1 MPNISSIGAGIYTSL
16 AYLDMPVAAT
26 AGTTGVSVG
35 RGDSPDVWAA
45 EFETRVNGDYPGL
58 SEGDLLDWEPGNAT
72 QNADVS
78 LRYAKAFGRIREFPN
93 LGIPANVVNVPQY
106 GQGSS
111 SQIAGQSDAPSLD
124 FTFNYVPTD
133 HAFISELRESGE
145 ALLFRVR
152 LSNAEQIEETAGL
165 ITPYEEKKGVTS
177 TMREFSDF
185 YFFGSVASFEIVP
198 NLTDSNQLN
207 VTLTIDGEM
216 AGPFSYTPDAA
227 GANAPAYA

>member
-16 AYLDMPVAAT
+16 AYMDMPVVAT
-26 AGTTGVSVG
+26 AGTAGVSVG
-35 RGDSPDVWAA
+35 RGDTPSVWAS
-45 EFETRVNGDYPGL
+45 EFETRKTADYSGL
-58 SEGDLLDWEPGNAT
+58 TEGDLLNWEPGNAT
-72 QNADVS
+72 QDANVL
-78 LRYAKAFGRIREFPN
+78 LRDAKAFGRIREFPN

-124 FTFNYVPTD
+124 FTFNYVPSD
-133 HAFISELRESGE
+133 HGFISDMRESGE
-145 ALLFRVR
+145 AHLFRVR
-152 LSNAEQIEETAGL
+152 LSNAEQVEEALGL
-165 ITPYEEKKGVTS
+165 ITPHEIKSGTTS
-177 TMREFSDF
+177 DMREFSDF

-216 AGPFSYTPDAA
+216 AGPYSYTEDAV
-227 GANAPAYA
+227 GTNEPAYS